1 MFEVIDTFDM
11 KEGEMYFVKK
21 YDYIIGKIKFIK
33 YEKENENWKYLGHFA
48 VFDVPIIGTHHS
60 VVSLCIYRY
69 ISKEEYYEKVKE
81 KYNQTCLDI
90 VLKRLV
96 DESFQW

>member
-1 MFEVIDTFDM
+1 MLQKINPLNM
-11 KEGEMYFVKK
+11 KKGEMYLVIKIDF
-21 YDYIIGKIKFIK
+21 IIGKIKFVK
-33 YEKENENWKYLGHFA
+33 YEKWGYLGHFA
-48 VFDVPIIGTHHS
+48 VFDLPITNGTRHS

-90 VLKRLV
+90 VLKQLV
-96 DESFQW
+96 DESFEW